1 MEVHSRADIDLQHLE
16 ASTPEHVNALEDSSD
31 LMESPRWSRLLA
43 GPVDPGER
51 GGHAG
56 EEPTFLV
63 FNMVNFL
70 YTVFSFS
77 RMRAENSRG
86 ADETPDPG
94 ADPVMENPEWCGE
107 WEDIGQILKEF
118 SDPVVWDFPCDQIQ
132 NPAEVGKHL
141 KEKCHD
147 DSKEKKIIAVSWAL
161 AYAHCTLLDTVGQQR
176 EAGGRGDK
184 SAATPVTQA
193 AANTPA
199 TQVIAKP
206 DSEPKPAAKPDSEPK
221 PLAVAVG
228 RKHTSKTDRPVDD
241 DDPGEGPS
249 KQGIWDPCHMIQLSI
264 KEYWGGANPHSRW
277 TRLLGSVAQRYLCS
291 DDLYMQQDQWK
302 TIEQGIQCLREM
314 TVAEIIFSD
323 DLTTKNADLVPC
335 TSVMWHKLIKQEIAH
350 AVALGPVRTE
360 PEVKNV
366 LYFAARNHGLSW
378 SLWQKVPSE
387 TRDQPLGFWS
397 RSYRGSEANYTPT
410 EKEILAADEGVQA
423 ASEVIGM
430 EAQLLLAPRLPVLVW
445 MFKAKGPSSHHA
457 TNATQS
463 KWIAIIM
470 QRAHIDEE
478 EQEQVT
484 RAEEAPMYNQLPG
497 DETHYTLLIDGYCR
511 IVGMNW
517 KWKAAVLSPTWQV
530 AEATEG
536 EGGSSQLVELKA
548 VQLAL
553 DIAKRG
559 KWPKLYLYIESWIV
573 ANALWGWL
581 ERWKEANWK
590 HR

>member
-1 MEVHSRADIDLQHLE
+1 MLTMVEATTGWLETYPVPHATAWNTILGLGKQVLWSHGTPERTESDNRTHFKNSLINTWAREHGIEWVYHIPYHAPAAGKVERYNGLLKTTLNTLGGGSFNDWQQHL
-16 ASTPEHVNALEDSSD
+16 AKVTWLVNTRGSTN
-31 LMESPRWSRLLA
+31 RA
-43 GPVDPGER
+43 GPAISEPLHIVDGDKVPAV
-51 GGHAG
+51 HAI
-56 EEPTFLV
+56 EPTFLV

-335 TSVMWHKLIKQEIAH
+335 TSVMWHKL
-350 AVALGPVRTE
+350 VRLGPQEYASALAIMKWDEREETE
-360 PEVKNV
+360 LN
-366 LYFAARNHGLSW
+366 
-378 SLWQKVPSE
+378 
-387 TRDQPLGFWS
+387 
-397 RSYRGSEANYTPT
+397 
-410 EKEILAADEGVQA
+410 
-423 ASEVIGM
+423 M
-430 EAQLLLAPRLPVLVW
+430 
-445 MFKAKGPSSHHA
+445 AK
-457 TNATQS
+457 
-463 KWIAIIM
+463 
-470 QRAHIDEE
+470 
-478 EQEQVT
+478 
-484 RAEEAPMYNQLPG
+484 
-497 DETHYTLLIDGYCR
+497 
-511 IVGMNW
+511 
-517 KWKAAVLSPTWQV
+517 
-530 AEATEG
+530 
-536 EGGSSQLVELKA
+536 
-548 VQLAL
+548 
-553 DIAKRG
+553 
-559 KWPKLYLYIESWIV
+559 KL
-573 ANALWGWL
+573 
-581 ERWKEANWK
+581 
-590 HR
+590 